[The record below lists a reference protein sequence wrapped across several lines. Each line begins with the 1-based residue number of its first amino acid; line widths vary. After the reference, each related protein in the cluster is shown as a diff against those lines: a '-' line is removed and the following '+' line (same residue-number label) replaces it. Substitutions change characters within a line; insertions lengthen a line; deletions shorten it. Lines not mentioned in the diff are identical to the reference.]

1 VPENDDRLAL
11 LKKSLLAANART
23 MGEFLFPLWLLDLVL
38 AITLLE
44 FAVLALRQR
53 RSRQGLGPLDL
64 AYSLAPG
71 FLLMLALRLTHPVG
85 LAPGV
90 MLCVA
95 LAGVVHAADFYRRQR
110 SGSGSGP

>member
-1 VPENDDRLAL
+1 
-11 LKKSLLAANART
+11 
-23 MGEFLFPLWLLDLVL
+23 MGDFLFPPWLLDFVL

-44 FAVLALRQR
+44 YAVLALRQR
-53 RSRQGLGPLDL
+53 RIGRGLGPLDL
-64 AYSLAPG
+64 AYALAPG

-90 MLCVA
+90 MLCLA

-110 SGSGSGP
+110 SGRGGAP